1 MRLIGVLAYAAVIVG
16 IVLLG
21 MQRSESGLLVDERP
35 PDLPES
41 LTAEILR
48 VAGPGR
54 YVVVMSDG
62 ACGTPFRTAL
72 NYLHHLDGVDIAVVT
87 RTKEHRAFRMLEG
100 RRGVPVVASDDLLAR
115 VLPFGN
121 LILIER
127 SVTGAAAVATPAD
140 PLVYQFQSATTAV
153 LIQALDDIFGV
164 GQPSGM
170 QPDAIQQNLQPVSAS
185 IGGSRLQRKASA
197 AYF

>member
-21 MQRSESGLLVDERP
+21 MQRSEPGRRGNEQP
-35 PDLPES
+35 PDLPAS

-72 NYLHHLDGVDIAVVT
+72 NYLHHLDGVDITIVT
-87 RTKEHRAFRMLEG
+87 GTKEYGAFRMLER

-127 SVTGAAAVATPAD
+127 SVTGAAAAATPAG
-140 PLVYQFQSATTAV
+140 PLVYQFRSASTAV
-153 LIQALDDIFGV
+153 LVQAFDDIFGV
-164 GQPSGM
+164 EQPSAM

-185 IGGSRLQRKASA
+185 IGAARLQRKASR